1 MPLFRYKAL
10 SAAGETLDG
19 QMEASTRDEVIV
31 RLQDQGHLPIETK
44 RADERAEGLD
54 FSALTRKAQMGNEQI
69 LQFTQQ
75 LATLLGAGQPLDR
88 ALGILL
94 ELPESP
100 EAKKVLERI
109 RDTVRGGAPLS
120 AALEQQHGVFSRL
133 YVNLVRAGESG
144 GGLHDALQRLAD
156 YLERSRELRS
166 RVINALI
173 YPLILV
179 TLVTV
184 SVTFLLMVVVPQ
196 FEVLFSSLNA
206 ELAWY
211 TESVMWI
218 SRMLRGYWYLILV
231 ALVLGGVWLA
241 SRMKDAEWRLRL
253 DERLLQTKYAG
264 GLIARLDSARLARTL
279 GTLVGNGV
287 PLLSALSLSRNVLSN
302 RVLANAL
309 EAAAAEVKTGA
320 GLGYALGRQK
330 VFPRLA
336 VQMIQ
341 VGEESGELDT
351 MLLKVADTFDIETRN
366 ALDRLLALLVPA
378 LTLLMTVVVGVII
391 LSVLMP
397 IYDLTGSIGS

>member
-10 SAAGETLDG
+10 SANGEPLDG
-19 QMEASTRDEVIV
+19 QMEAGNADEVIV
-31 RLQDQGHLPIETK
+31 RLQDQGYLPVEAR
-44 RADERAEGLD
+44 RADESVEG
-54 FSALTRKAQMGNEQI
+54 FSLFALGKKRELSADQV

-94 ELPESP
+94 ELPETG
-100 EAKKVLERI
+100 EAKKVLERV
-109 RDTVRGGAPLS
+109 RESVRGGAPLS
-120 AALEQQHGVFSRL
+120 VALEQQHGLFSRL

-144 GGLHDALQRLAD
+144 GGLDDALRRLAD

-173 YPLILV
+173 YPVILISLV
-179 TLVTV
+179 LL
-184 SVTFLLMVVVPQ
+184 SVVFLLLVVVPQ
-196 FEVLFSSLNA
+196 FEALFASLNA

-211 TESVMWI
+211 TKAVLWTSAT
-218 SRMLRGYWYLILV
+218 LRSGWWLILA
-231 ALVLGGVWLA
+231 ALLVIAWWLNKKMA
-241 SRMKDAEWRLRL
+241 DPAWRLRL
-253 DERLLQTKYAG
+253 DQRLLSTRYAG
-264 GLIARLDSARLARTL
+264 VLIARLDTARLARTL

-287 PLLSALSLSRNVLSN
+287 PLLTALNLSGNVLSN

-309 EAAAAEVKTGA
+309 EAASSEVKSGS

-341 VGEESGELDT
+341 VGEESGELDS
-351 MLLKVADTFDIETRN
+351 LLTKVADTFDVETRD
-366 ALDRLLALLVPA
+366 AIDRLLALLVPT
-378 LTLLMTVVVGVII
+378 LTIVMAFIVAAII

-397 IYDLTGSIGS
+397 IYDMTGNLG

>member
-10 SAAGETLDG
+10 SATGEALDG
-19 QMEASTRDEVIV
+19 QMEAATRDEVIV
-31 RLQDQGHLPIETK
+31 RLQDQGHLPMEAK
-44 RADERAEGLD
+44 RADERVEGFD
-54 FSALTRKAQMGNEQI
+54 FSSLTRKAQMSNEQI

-120 AALEQQHGVFSRL
+120 TALEQQHGLFSRL

-144 GGLHDALQRLAD
+144 GGLHDALKRLAD

-173 YPLILV
+173 YPMILV
-179 TLVTV
+179 VLVGA

-196 FEVLFSSLNA
+196 FETLFASLNA

-211 TESVMWI
+211 TESVLWV
-218 SRMLRGYWYLILV
+218 SRMLRGYWYLMFAAV
-231 ALVLGGVWLA
+231 VLAAVWLA
-241 SRMKDAEWRLRL
+241 TRIKDPEWRLRL
-253 DERLLQTKYAG
+253 DARLLQSKYAG

-287 PLLSALSLSRNVLSN
+287 PLLSALNLSRNVLSN

-309 EAAAAEVKTGA
+309 DVAAGEVKTGA

-351 MLLKVADTFDIETRN
+351 MLIKVADTFDIETRN
-366 ALDRLLALLVPA
+366 AMDRLLALLVPA
-378 LTLLMTVVVGVII
+378 LTMLMTVVVGIII

-397 IYDLTGSIGS
+397 IYDLTGSIG